1 MHLLLICGVISFENG
16 RQHKLEEVGGE
27 TGIENS
33 EDFLAIYVNLVRL
46 IFSRF
51 MHVIK
56 MFKIGEENYFFFS
69 LIVDYCT
76 KSSGHK
82 GYANVLT
89 ELRIYLGFTG
99 RGIMLLKLGFTIR
112 CLIYLTNLSGIASW
126 VSLNKEG
133 C

>member
-1 MHLLLICGVISFENG
+1 LENELKTLKIFLLFHV
-16 RQHKLEEVGGE
+16 
-27 TGIENS
+27 
-33 EDFLAIYVNLVRL
+33 DLVRS

-56 MFKIGEENYFFFS
+56 MFKIGEGNYFFFS

-76 KSSGHK
+76 KCSGHK

-126 VSLNKEG
+126 VSLDKEG